1 MTIRRRKV
9 LLQVFGAVS
18 LLLLTLGPWVVT
30 EVPTAAAPPPQKQIN
45 LALMLSTP
53 GRSDLSWSFMHW
65 LGAQRAKDL
74 GYVANL
80 RIVASTPA
88 TALSDLTVAVK
99 SRLFDLIY
107 VASFST
113 FGTALKELANRYPD
127 QHYAISDIR
136 PDFKDDDPGNAA
148 VLGLLYQQEQPSA
161 VAGALAAALALQYD
175 CPHVG
180 IVLGRE
186 IPVLH
191 EFEMG
196 YKWGVDWAVEHLRKA
211 NPDFVQGKRLFRT
224 PRKARVLW
232 TYTGAFNDPARG
244 REATEAQVRQ
254 GACVVYAVAGA
265 TGLGVLRFMD
275 DYHRDT
281 NIPIGRPPFAIG
293 VDTVQEWISPH
304 VVGSALKRADEAVL
318 MAVRLVR
325 EGRFREVV
333 GKERSLWLNF
343 GNRGTWFSDPAMVRE
358 WVQRAVEIG
367 ELDAAKARQVMA
379 DYDRLRRAQPAWVWE
394 LVERLRQLIVR
405 GQVDIPRPFGDPRRW
420 PIDKLREQ
428 YG

>member
-1 MTIRRRKV
+1 MKERRTV
-9 LLQVFGAVS
+9 FSHVFVYALILLLVFGFLASIPVD
-18 LLLLTLGPWVVT
+18 T
-30 EVPTAAAPPPQKQIN
+30 TAAPVSQRPIN

-65 LGAQRAKDL
+65 LGAQRAKEL
-74 GYVANL
+74 GYVQNL

-88 TALSDLTVAVK
+88 TALSDLTVAVR

-127 QHYAISDIR
+127 QNYAISDIR
-136 PDFKDDDPGNAA
+136 PDFAGTDPGNDA

-161 VAGALAAALALQYD
+161 VAGALAAALALHYD
-175 CPHVG
+175 CPNVG

-196 YKWGVDWAVEHLRKA
+196 YKWGVDWAIQQLNKT
-211 NPDFVQGKRLFRT
+211 NPDLVRGKRLFRT
-224 PRKARVLW
+224 PRRQRVLW

-265 TGLGVLRFMD
+265 TGLGVLRYMD
-275 DYHRDT
+275 DHHRDA

-318 MAVRLVR
+318 TAVRLVQ
-325 EGRFREVV
+325 EGHFREVV
-333 GKERSLWLNF
+333 RKERSLWLNF
-343 GNRGTWFSDPAMVRE
+343 GNRGTWFSDPAMVKE

-367 ELDAAKARQVMA
+367 ELDAAKARQVLTQ
-379 DYDRLRRAQPAWVWE
+379 YERLRREQPAWVWE
-394 LVERLRQLIVR
+394 LVNTLKQAIIR
-405 GQVDIPRPFGDPRRW
+405 GQVEIPRPFGEPRKW